1 MFSPK
6 EQIAQAYDTKAELI
20 RYYGSHTLAFFGLAQ
35 QNLHFLAP
43 GEEGLVNYRLEGN
56 VAVVLGDP
64 VCAPEAFERVTRS
77 FLDFCTLRNWRV
89 AFYQTYPDHLSAY
102 RALKLHAFKIG
113 EEALIGPQTFTLNG
127 SAIANV
133 RISARRAEREEVVIH
148 WYEGVLPV
156 EVMNQLE
163 HISNAWL
170 EHKAGQQT
178 SEMGFSMGR
187 LEELPTTAE
196 RAEML
201 ASISLP
207 SNTSHRVAPRVV
219 TAVATTSSSKPC
231 AFVTFIP
238 VYGSLTHDAA
248 PTGNQ
253 SEGEGWGWTLDLM
266 RRAPDAPPGV
276 MELLLVRAI
285 ERFRLCGA
293 HIVSLGMV
301 AMADTREEMTPGQRQ
316 LATFVT
322 DRLHLLEGR
331 RTLFNFKQKF
341 HPYWESRYIVINST
355 LALPKIALAVLRL
368 RNYAGGRSGSLFSH
382 FVFQDGILLC
392 QNILRTC
399 LHSLDQVHSWYL
411 VM

>member
-1 MFSPK
+1 MFYPK

-43 GEEGLVNYRLEGN
+43 GEEGLVNYRLESN

-113 EEALIGPQTFTLNG
+113 EEALIDPQTFTLNG

-133 RISARRAEREEVVIH
+133 RISARRAERDEVVIH

-163 HISNAWL
+163 QISNAWL

-187 LEELPTTAE
+187 LEELPNTAE

-201 ASISLP
+201 ASISPP
-207 SNTSHRVAPRVV
+207 SNTSYKVAPRVV

-248 PTGNQ
+248 TTGNQ
-253 SEGEGWGWTLDLM
+253 SEVQGWGWTLDLM

-276 MELLLVRAI
+276 IELLLVRAI

-301 AMADTREEMTPGQRQ
+301 AMADTKQEMTPSQRQ

-322 DRLHLLEGR
+322 DRLHLLESR
-331 RTLFNFKQKF
+331 HTLFNFKQKF
-341 HPYWESRYIVINST
+341 HPHWESRYIVINST
-355 LALPKIALAVLRL
+355 LALPKIALAVLRI
-368 RNYAGGRSGSLFSH
+368 RNYTGGRSRSLFSH
-382 FVFQDGILLC
+382 FVFQDGI
-392 QNILRTC
+392 QQGIPPAV
-399 LHSLDQVHSWYL
+399 LHPL
-411 VM
+411 VLA